1 MRMKVSSIASAILGA
16 TLLFGSAGFANA
28 QAVPPES
35 SAQDML
41 PPPETSTA
49 ASGAA
54 PLPTMSESFSDLDR
68 DKDGALTPSEAD
80 RNEIVAMAFKR
91 LDESH
96 DGTLDLAEFAQLRR
110 RNN

>member
-1 MRMKVSSIASAILGA
+1 MRMKVSNVASAILGA
-16 TLLFGSAGFANA
+16 TLLLASGGSAIA

-41 PPPETSTA
+41 PPPQASTG

-54 PLPTMSESFSDLDR
+54 PLPTMSESFADLDR

-80 RNEIVAMAFKR
+80 RNQNVAMAFKR
-91 LDESH
+91 LDASH

-110 RNN
+110 YNN